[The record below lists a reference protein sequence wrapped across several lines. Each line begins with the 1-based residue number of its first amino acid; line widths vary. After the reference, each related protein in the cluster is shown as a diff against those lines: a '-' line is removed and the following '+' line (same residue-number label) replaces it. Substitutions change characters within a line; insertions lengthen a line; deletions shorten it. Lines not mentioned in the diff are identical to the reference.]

1 MDKMQVQTE
10 RWKAKYL
17 SYYSYLWIHRVDSK
31 TTIVFDLLFPTT
43 VYFEIQS
50 KDQCEVFSLIGRN
63 TDI

>member
-17 SYYSYLWIHRVDSK
+17 SFYSYLWIHRVDSK
-31 TTIVFDLLFPTT
+31 TIIVFDLLFPTT

-50 KDQCEVFSLIGRN
+50 N
-63 TDI
+63 